1 MKIQRLKK
9 EGEMMNNLKTIFKRA
24 LEGQGKV
31 LALLLFVKAIF
42 DGVMPF
48 INIFGLSMIINDVLV
63 RKNLKFI
70 IIKILLILSLNFF
83 IKLFSF
89 LLNYFNNKIER
100 KLTNKLISKNTLD
113 NLYIDYHYSQ
123 DGTVESL
130 RRKSIYSMPWFFLD
144 KIQLLLTNSIKIILS
159 VIAIIKLT
167 TPLVLIVFLFSFLIV
182 FVQFFQKRNEKKM
195 FFETIEENKKMDYL
209 YNGMT
214 DFKNVKDIKTNNA
227 KELFLQKFESSIST
241 QAKKINRIYN
251 KILFLGVFDLI
262 FLTVQMIGIY
272 LWNTY
277 QVLNNYNTIP
287 EYLVLV
293 SASFLI
299 NTAIVVFFVELFYA
313 INTAKATK
321 DYLKYEDFIKNNSKN
336 FYEGDSLIE
345 NANEN
350 IFEFKNVYFKYPNS
364 SKYVIEN
371 LNLKIKEHSSL
382 AIVGLNGAGK
392 TTIIKLLLKLYQP
405 TKGTILFYGA
415 DIKDIK
421 LNEYVRKISLV
432 LQDFSFFAYSIGEN
446 FSLENELDEKWFS
459 KALAFGGIK
468 EKILSLPL
476 KEKSFLSKKL
486 SNEGVDFSG
495 GELQKLAISRAH
507 YKNGK
512 VYIFDEPSSSLDPF
526 AEYAFFEKI
535 EKNLEN
541 KTKIFISHR
550 LSSTKFCDQ
559 IIYLA
564 DGKIIERGNF
574 KELIDKKG
582 EYYELFSAQS
592 KYYLEQ
598 YKNEI

>member
-1 MKIQRLKK
+1 MK
-9 EGEMMNNLKTIFKRA
+9 NLKTIFERA
-24 LEGQGKV
+24 LKGQGKV

-48 INIFGLSMIINDVLV
+48 INIFGLSMILNDVLT
-63 RKNLKFI
+63 KENLKFI

-89 LLNYFNNKIER
+89 LLNYFNNRIER

-130 RRKSIYSMPWFFLD
+130 RRKSIYSMPWFFLE
-144 KIQLLLTNSIKIILS
+144 KIELLLTNSIKITLS

-167 TPLVLIVFLFSFLIV
+167 TPLILIVFLFSFLIV
-182 FVQFFQKRNEKKM
+182 FVQFFQKRNEKKI

-214 DFKNVKDIKTNNA
+214 DFKNVKDIKTNSA
-227 KELFLQKFESSIST
+227 KELFQQKFENSINVQT
-241 QAKKINRIYN
+241 KKVNKIYN
-251 KILFLGVFDLI
+251 KILFLGVFDLV
-262 FLTVQMIGIY
+262 FLIVQMVGVY
-272 LWNTY
+272 LWSTY
-277 QVLNNYNTIP
+277 QVINNYNTIP

-293 SASFLI
+293 STSFLI
-299 NTAIVVFFVELFYA
+299 NTAIVAFFVELFYA

-321 DYLKYEDFIKNNSKN
+321 DYLEYEDFIKTNSKN
-336 FYEGDSLIE
+336 FYEGSGLIE
-345 NANEN
+345 NTNEN
-350 IFEFKNVYFKYPNS
+350 IFEFKNVYFKYPKS

-371 LNLKIKEHSSL
+371 LNLKIKEKSSL

-405 TKGTILFYGA
+405 TKGMILFYGT

-421 LNEYVRKISLV
+421 LNEYMRKISLV
-432 LQDFSFFAYSIGEN
+432 LQDFSFFSYSIGEN
-446 FSLENELDEKWFS
+446 FSLENELDEKQFS
-459 KALAFGGIK
+459 EALAFGGIN
-468 EKILSLPL
+468 EKILDLPL

-564 DGKIIERGNF
+564 DGKIIECGNF

-592 KYYLEQ
+592 KYYQEQ

>member
-1 MKIQRLKK
+1 MK
-9 EGEMMNNLKTIFKRA
+9 NLKTIFKRA
-24 LEGQGKV
+24 LKGQGKV

-48 INIFGLSMIINDVLV
+48 INIFGLSMILNDVLI
-63 RKNLKFI
+63 KENLKFI

-130 RRKSIYSMPWFFLD
+130 RRKSIYSMPWFFLE
-144 KIQLLLTNSIKIILS
+144 KIELILTNSIKIILS
-159 VIAIIKLT
+159 VLAIIKLT

-182 FVQFFQKRNEKKM
+182 FVQFFQKRNEKKI

-227 KELFLQKFESSIST
+227 KELFQQKFENSINVQT
-241 QAKKINRIYN
+241 KKVNKIYN
-251 KILFLGVFDLI
+251 KILFLGVFDLV
-262 FLTVQMIGIY
+262 FLIVQMVGVY
-272 LWNTY
+272 LWSTY
-277 QVLNNYNTIP
+277 QVINNYNTIP

-293 SASFLI
+293 STSFLI
-299 NTAIVVFFVELFYA
+299 NTAIVAFFVELFYA

-321 DYLKYEDFIKNNSKN
+321 DYLEYEDFIKNNSKN
-336 FYEGDSLIE
+336 FYEGSGLVE
-345 NANEN
+345 NTNEN
-350 IFEFKNVYFKYPNS
+350 MFEFKNVYFKYPNS

-371 LNLKIKEHSSL
+371 LNLKIKEKSSL

-405 TKGTILFYGA
+405 TKGTILFYGT

-421 LNEYVRKISLV
+421 LNEYMRKISLV
-432 LQDFSFFAYSIGEN
+432 LQDFSFFAYPIGEH
-446 FSLENELDEKWFS
+446 FSLEHRLDEKRFS
-459 KALAFGGIK
+459 EALAFGGIK

-486 SNEGVDFSG
+486 SNDGVDFSG
-495 GELQKLAISRAH
+495 GEFQKLAISRAY

-564 DGKIIERGNF
+564 DGKIIECGNF

-592 KYYLEQ
+592 KYYQEQ

>member
-1 MKIQRLKK
+1 MK
-9 EGEMMNNLKTIFKRA
+9 NLKTIFKRA
-24 LEGQGKV
+24 LKGQGKV

-48 INIFGLSMIINDVLV
+48 INIFGLSMILNDVLI
-63 RKNLKFI
+63 KENLKFI

-130 RRKSIYSMPWFFLD
+130 RRKSIYSMPWFFLE
-144 KIQLLLTNSIKIILS
+144 KIELILTNSIKIILS

-182 FVQFFQKRNEKKM
+182 FVQFFQKRNEKKI

-214 DFKNVKDIKTNNA
+214 DFKNVKDIKTNSA
-227 KELFLQKFESSIST
+227 KELFQQKFENSINVQT
-241 QAKKINRIYN
+241 KKVNNIYN
-251 KILFLGVFDLI
+251 KILFLGVFDLV
-262 FLTVQMIGIY
+262 FLIIQMIGIY
-272 LWNTY
+272 LWSTY
-277 QVLNNYNTIP
+277 QVINNYNTIP

-293 SASFLI
+293 STSFLI
-299 NTAIVVFFVELFYA
+299 NTAIVAFFVELFYA

-321 DYLKYEDFIKNNSKN
+321 DYLEYEDFIKTNSKN
-336 FYEGDSLIE
+336 FYEGSGLVE
-345 NANEN
+345 NTNEN

-364 SKYVIEN
+364 CKYVIEN

-405 TKGTILFYGA
+405 TKGTILFYGT

-421 LNEYVRKISLV
+421 LNEYMRKISLV

-446 FSLENELDEKWFS
+446 FSLENELDEKQFS
-459 KALAFGGIK
+459 EALVFGGIK

-495 GELQKLAISRAH
+495 GELQKLAISRAY

-564 DGKIIERGNF
+564 DGKIIECGNF
-574 KELIDKKG
+574 KELINKKG

-592 KYYLEQ
+592 KYYQEQ

>member
-1 MKIQRLKK
+1 MK
-9 EGEMMNNLKTIFKRA
+9 NLKTIFKRA

-31 LALLLFVKAIF
+31 LALLFFVKAIF

-48 INIFGLSMIINDVLV
+48 VNIFGLSMILNDVLA
-63 RKNLKFI
+63 KENLKFI

-130 RRKSIYSMPWFFLD
+130 RRKSIYSMPWFFLE
-144 KIQLLLTNSIKIILS
+144 KIELLLTNSIKITLS

-167 TPLVLIVFLFSFLIV
+167 TPLILIIFLFSFLIV
-182 FVQFFQKRNEKKM
+182 FVQFFQKRNEKKI

-227 KELFLQKFESSIST
+227 KELFQQKFENSIGIQT
-241 QAKKINRIYN
+241 KKVNRIYN
-251 KILFLGVFDLI
+251 KILFLGVFDLV

-272 LWNTY
+272 LWSTY
-277 QVLNNYNTIP
+277 QVFNNYNTIP

-293 SASFLI
+293 STSFLI
-299 NTAIVVFFVELFYA
+299 NTAIVAFFVELFYA

-321 DYLKYEDFIKNNSKN
+321 DYLEYEDFIKNNSKN

-392 TTIIKLLLKLYQP
+392 TTIIKLLLKLYKP
-405 TKGTILFYGA
+405 TKGTILFYGT

-446 FSLENELDEKWFS
+446 FSLENGLDEKRFFE
-459 KALAFGGIK
+459 ALAFGGIK
-468 EKILSLPL
+468 EKILDLPL
-476 KEKSFLSKKL
+476 KEKSFLTKKL

-564 DGKIIERGNF
+564 EGKIIERGNF

-582 EYYELFSAQS
+582 KYYELFSAQS
-592 KYYLEQ
+592 KYYQEQ

>member
-1 MKIQRLKK
+1 
-9 EGEMMNNLKTIFKRA
+9 MNNLKTIFKRA

-48 INIFGLSMIINDVLV
+48 VNIFGISIILNDVLA
-63 RKNLKFI
+63 KENLKFI

-130 RRKSIYSMPWFFLD
+130 RRKSIYSMPWFFLE

-159 VIAIIKLT
+159 VLTIIKLT
-167 TPLVLIVFLFSFLIV
+167 APLVLIIFLFSFLIV
-182 FVQFFQKRNEKKM
+182 FIQFFQKRNEKKI

-209 YNGMT
+209 YSGMT

-227 KELFLQKFESSIST
+227 KELFQQKFENSIGIQT
-241 QAKKINRIYN
+241 KKVNRIYN
-251 KILFLGVFDLI
+251 KILFLGVFDLV
-262 FLTVQMIGIY
+262 FLIMQMVGIY
-272 LWNTY
+272 LWSTY
-277 QVLNNYNTIP
+277 QVFNNYNTIP

-293 SASFLI
+293 STSFLI
-299 NTAIVVFFVELFYA
+299 NTAIVAFFVELFYA
-313 INTAKATK
+313 INTVKATK
-321 DYLKYEDFIKNNSKN
+321 DYLEYEDFIKTNSKN

-345 NANEN
+345 NASDN

-364 SKYVIEN
+364 NKYVIEN

-405 TKGTILFYGA
+405 TKGTILFYGT

-446 FSLENELDEKWFS
+446 FSLENGLEEKRFLE
-459 KALAFGGIK
+459 ALAFGGIN
-468 EKILSLPL
+468 EKILDLPL
-476 KEKSFLSKKL
+476 KEKSFLTKKL

-495 GELQKLAISRAH
+495 GELQKLAISRAR

-574 KELIDKKG
+574 EELIEKKG

-592 KYYLEQ
+592 KYYQEQ

>member
-1 MKIQRLKK
+1 
-9 EGEMMNNLKTIFKRA
+9 MNNLKTIFKRA

-48 INIFGLSMIINDVLV
+48 VNIFGLSIILNDVLA
-63 RKNLKFI
+63 KENLKFI

-89 LLNYFNNKIER
+89 LLNYFDNKIER
-100 KLTNKLISKNTLD
+100 KLTNKLITKNTLD

-123 DGTVESL
+123 DGTIESL
-130 RRKSIYSMPWFFLD
+130 RRKSIYSMPWFFLE
-144 KIQLLLTNSIKIILS
+144 KIELLLTNSIKIILS

-167 TPLVLIVFLFSFLIV
+167 TPLELIILLFSFLIV
-182 FVQFFQKRNEKKM
+182 FVQFFQKRNEKKI

-227 KELFLQKFESSIST
+227 KELFQQKFENSINVQT
-241 QAKKINRIYN
+241 KKVNNIYN
-251 KILFLGVFDLI
+251 KILFLGVFDLV
-262 FLTVQMIGIY
+262 FLIVQMVGVY
-272 LWNTY
+272 LWSTY
-277 QVLNNYNTIP
+277 QVINNYNTIP

-293 SASFLI
+293 STSFLI
-299 NTAIVVFFVELFYA
+299 NTAIVAFFVELFYA

-321 DYLKYEDFIKNNSKN
+321 DYLEYEDFIKNNSKN
-336 FYEGDSLIE
+336 FYEGSGLVE
-345 NANEN
+345 NTNEN

-371 LNLKIKEHSSL
+371 LNLKIKEKSSL

-405 TKGTILFYGA
+405 TKGTILFYGT

-421 LNEYVRKISLV
+421 LNEYMRKISLV

-446 FSLENELDEKWFS
+446 FSLENELDEKQFS
-459 KALAFGGIK
+459 EALAFGGIK
-468 EKILSLPL
+468 VKILSLPL

-495 GELQKLAISRAH
+495 GEFQKLAISRAY

-564 DGKIIERGNF
+564 DGKIIECGNF

-592 KYYLEQ
+592 KYYQEQ